1 MKQHILIPL
10 ALAAAFSPWANA
22 QQPASPMV
30 AVIAAS
36 APGKGGVVGAVK
48 VTATVVAL
56 DAATRTAT
64 LKGELGKI
72 VDVVVPPEAKNFA
85 QIRIGDL
92 VTVNYKRALTLE
104 LKGKGSIRSSSV
116 QAASAP
122 APAGAVAG
130 GSVSRQVVLLANVDA
145 VNAKENVITLR
156 GPKGNI
162 IDVTVDPSQ
171 LKLVKLGDQVEA
183 VYNEAVA
190 ITVEHVK
197 TAAAR

>member
-1 MKQHILIPL
+1 
-10 ALAAAFSPWANA
+10 
-22 QQPASPMV
+22 MV
-30 AVIAAS
+30 AVMAAS
-36 APGKGGVVGAVK
+36 APGKGGLVGAVK

-130 GSVSRQVVLLANVDA
+130 GSASRQVVLLANVDA

-190 ITVEHVK
+190 LTVEHVK
-197 TAAAR
+197 SAAAR